1 MGVKETKTKI
11 ETASKNKER
20 SAIPP
25 SPNPGKAVPTMKLF
39 LSKIREVLQAV
50 LPIVAIVLLLH
61 ATLTPLTA
69 LQLERFL
76 LGAFCITAGLSIFL
90 HGIDFSISM
99 IGKAMRR
106 TFSKTANLILLAGAG
121 LALGFIISIAEPD
134 LHILAGQVERLTAGA
149 VGKWSIIVVVSLG
162 IAALLALGLI
172 RIVRNIVLHKLL
184 IGLYAVV
191 LILALSASDEFLAIA
206 FDASGA
212 TTGAMTVPFI
222 MSIALGVTLL
232 RKDNLAANTEGFG
245 LIGVVSVGPIIAILL
260 MDLFA
265 AGPVTPPDTP
275 IDTLKTASLLA
286 PFLKKIPI
294 VATEVLLA
302 MLPITLI
309 FLLMQRYSFR
319 LSRRNVSW
327 ILYGLLLTYIGLS
340 LFLLGAQAGFMDV
353 GRTIGYRVASL
364 ENKQYL
370 LVTGFVLGLVTVLA
384 EPAVHVLTHQI
395 EDLTNGAVNRN
406 AVKAVLS
413 LGIGTAIAL
422 AMLRIVFPQIQLWH
436 YLLPCYLIAL
446 TLTFFVPKMFV
457 GIAFDSGGVASGPM
471 TATFILS
478 FVQGAASAM
487 DGENLVSESFGMIAL
502 VAMTPIIA
510 VQVLG
515 LVYKLR
521 AKRSRETDR

>member
-1 MGVKETKTKI
+1 M
-11 ETASKNKER
+11 
-20 SAIPP
+20 
-25 SPNPGKAVPTMKLF
+25 
-39 LSKIREVLQAV
+39 
-50 LPIVAIVLLLH
+50 
-61 ATLTPLTA
+61 
-69 LQLERFL
+69 
-76 LGAFCITAGLSIFL
+76 
-90 HGIDFSISM
+90 
-99 IGKAMRR
+99 
-106 TFSKTANLILLAGAG
+106 
-121 LALGFIISIAEPD
+121 
-134 LHILAGQVERLTAGA
+134 
-149 VGKWSIIVVVSLG
+149 W
-162 IAALLALGLI
+162 
-172 RIVRNIVLHKLL
+172 
-184 IGLYAVV
+184 
-191 LILALSASDEFLAIA
+191 
-206 FDASGA
+206 
-212 TTGAMTVPFI
+212 
-222 MSIALGVTLL
+222 VTLL

-436 YLLPCYLIAL
+436 YLLPGYLIAL

-478 FVQGAASAM
+478 FVQGSASAM

-521 AKRSRETDR
+521 ADGNNGDGIQNNPEKE

>member
-1 MGVKETKTKI
+1 
-11 ETASKNKER
+11 
-20 SAIPP
+20 
-25 SPNPGKAVPTMKLF
+25 MKLF

-50 LPIVAIVLLLH
+50 LPIVVIVLLLH
-61 ATLTPLTA
+61 VTLTPLTA

-90 HGIDFSISM
+90 HGIDFSVSM
-99 IGKAMRR
+99 IGKAMGR
-106 TFSKTANLILLAGAG
+106 TFSKTANLVLLAAAG

-134 LHILAGQVERLTAGA
+134 LHILAGQVERLTAGT
-149 VGKWSIIVVVSLG
+149 VGKWSIIIVVSLG

-172 RIVRNIVLHKLL
+172 RIVRNVILHKLL
-184 IGLYAVV
+184 IGLYAFVF
-191 LILALSASDEFLAIA
+191 ILALSASDEFLAIA

-265 AGPVTPPDTP
+265 AGSVTPPDMP
-275 IDTLKTASLLA
+275 IDTLKTARLLA
-286 PFLKKIPI
+286 PFIEKIPI
-294 VATEVLLA
+294 VAVEVLWA

-340 LFLLGAQAGFMDV
+340 LFLLGAQAGFMEV

-370 LVTGFVLGLVTVLA
+370 LLTGFLLGLVTVLA

-395 EDLTNGAVNRN
+395 EDITQGAVKKNT
-406 AVKAVLS
+406 VKAVLS
-413 LGIGTAIAL
+413 LGIGTAVAL

-436 YLLPCYLIAL
+436 YLVPGYLLAL

-487 DGENLVSESFGMIAL
+487 AGDNLFPEASA
-502 VAMTPIIA
+502 
-510 VQVLG
+510 
-515 LVYKLR
+515 
-521 AKRSRETDR
+521 

>member
-1 MGVKETKTKI
+1 M
-11 ETASKNKER
+11 
-20 SAIPP
+20 
-25 SPNPGKAVPTMKLF
+25 
-39 LSKIREVLQAV
+39 
-50 LPIVAIVLLLH
+50 
-61 ATLTPLTA
+61 
-69 LQLERFL
+69 
-76 LGAFCITAGLSIFL
+76 
-90 HGIDFSISM
+90 
-99 IGKAMRR
+99 
-106 TFSKTANLILLAGAG
+106 
-121 LALGFIISIAEPD
+121 
-134 LHILAGQVERLTAGA
+134 TAGA

-395 EDLTNGAVNRN
+395 EDLTNGAVTRN

-436 YLLPCYLIAL
+436 YLLPGYLIAL

-478 FVQGAASAM
+478 FVQGAASATAG
-487 DGENLVSESFGMIAL
+487 DNLISNSFGMIAL

>member
-1 MGVKETKTKI
+1 M
-11 ETASKNKER
+11 
-20 SAIPP
+20 
-25 SPNPGKAVPTMKLF
+25 
-39 LSKIREVLQAV
+39 
-50 LPIVAIVLLLH
+50 
-61 ATLTPLTA
+61 
-69 LQLERFL
+69 
-76 LGAFCITAGLSIFL
+76 TAGTVS
-90 HGIDFSISM
+90 
-99 IGKAMRR
+99 
-106 TFSKTANLILLAGAG
+106 
-121 LALGFIISIAEPD
+121 
-134 LHILAGQVERLTAGA
+134 
-149 VGKWSIIVVVSLG
+149 KWSIILVVSLG

-222 MSIALGVTLL
+222 MSMALGVTLL
-232 RKDNLAANTEGFG
+232 RKDNIAANTEGFG

-395 EDLTNGAVNRN
+395 EEVTEGAVTRN
-406 AVKAVLS
+406 AVKIVLS
-413 LGIGTAIAL
+413 IGIGTAIAL
-422 AMLRIVFPQIQLWH
+422 AMVRIIFPAIQLWH
-436 YLLPCYLIAL
+436 ILLPGYLIAL
-446 TLTFFVPKMFV
+446 TLTIFVPKMFV

-478 FVQGAASAM
+478 FVQGAASATAG
-487 DGENLVSESFGMIAL
+487 DNLISNSFGMIAL

>member
-1 MGVKETKTKI
+1 
-11 ETASKNKER
+11 
-20 SAIPP
+20 
-25 SPNPGKAVPTMKLF
+25 MKLF
-39 LSKIREVLQAV
+39 LSKIREVLHAV
-50 LPIVAIVLLLH
+50 LPIIAIVLLLH

-69 LQLERFL
+69 LQLQRFL

-90 HGIDFSISM
+90 HGIDFSVSM
-99 IGKAMRR
+99 IGKAMGR

-134 LHILAGQVERLTAGA
+134 LHILAGQVERLTAGTIE
-149 VGKWSIIVVVSLG
+149 KWSIILIVSLG

-172 RIVRNIVLHKLL
+172 RIIRNIVLHKLL

-191 LILALSASDEFLAIA
+191 FILALNASDEFLAIA

-222 MSIALGVTLL
+222 MAIALGVTLL

-245 LIGVVSVGPIIAILL
+245 LIGVVSVGPILAILL
-260 MDLFA
+260 IDRI
-265 AGPVTPPDTP
+265 AGGSITPPDAP
-275 IDTLKTASLLA
+275 IDTLKTTSLLS
-286 PFLKKIPI
+286 PFLEKIPI
-294 VATEVLLA
+294 VAAEVLLA
-302 MLPITLI
+302 LLPITLI

-319 LSRRNVSW
+319 LSRRNISW
-327 ILYGLLLTYIGLS
+327 ILYGLLLTYIGLF
-340 LFLLGAQAGFMDV
+340 LFLLGAQAGFMHI
-353 GRTIGYRVASL
+353 GRTIGCRVASL

-370 LVTGFVLGLVTVLA
+370 LATGFVLGLVTVLA

-395 EDLTNGAVNRN
+395 EEVTEGAVTRN
-406 AVKAVLS
+406 AVKIVLS
-413 LGIGTAIAL
+413 IGIGTAIAL
-422 AMLRIVFPQIQLWH
+422 AMVRIIFPAIQLWH
-436 YLLPCYLIAL
+436 ILLPGYLIAL
-446 TLTFFVPKMFV
+446 TLTIFVPKMFV

-478 FVQGAASAM
+478 FVQGAASATAG
-487 DGENLVSESFGMIAL
+487 DNLISNSFGMIAL

-521 AKRSRETDR
+521 AKGNDGDGIQNNPEKE

>member
-1 MGVKETKTKI
+1 
-11 ETASKNKER
+11 
-20 SAIPP
+20 
-25 SPNPGKAVPTMKLF
+25 MKLF

-50 LPIVAIVLLLH
+50 IPIVAIVLLLH

-90 HGIDFSISM
+90 HGIDFSVSM
-99 IGKAMRR
+99 IGKAMGR
-106 TFSKTANLILLAGAG
+106 TFSKTANLILLTGAG

-149 VGKWSIIVVVSLG
+149 VGKWSIIIVVSLG

-172 RIVRNIVLHKLL
+172 RIVLNIILHKLL

-191 LILALSASDEFLAIA
+191 FILALSASDEFLAIA

-286 PFLKKIPI
+286 PFIEKIPI
-294 VATEVLLA
+294 VAVEVLLA

-309 FLLMQRYSFR
+309 FLLMQRYTFR

-364 ENKQYL
+364 DNKLYL

-395 EDLTNGAVNRN
+395 EDITNGAVKRN
-406 AVKAVLS
+406 AVKTVLS
-413 LGIGTAIAL
+413 LGIGMAIAL
-422 AMLRIVFPQIQLWH
+422 AMMRIIFPDIQLWH
-436 YLLPCYLIAL
+436 ILLPGYLLAL
-446 TLTFFVPKMFV
+446 ALTFFVPKMFV

-487 DGENLVSESFGMIAL
+487 AGDNLISESFGMIAL

-521 AKRSRETDR
+521 ARRSGVSG